1 MLKYATWHG
10 GSNQKLDLTLF
21 FLHSLFKVFEKEP
34 LHISHNLPEKGQS
47 GWYGIHAPLTGSPY
61 KVHDQAHLAKN
72 EKIKRLHTSSL
83 KCIST
88 VWHLCIYLHLKGL
101 EWHESK

>member
-34 LHISHNLPEKGQS
+34 LHITHNLPQKGQS

-72 EKIKRLHTSSL
+72 EKNKRLHMSSL
-83 KCIST
+83 ICRSAEWDPCISI
-88 VWHLCIYLHLKGL
+88 LYF
-101 EWHESK
+101 